1 MMDSVFVLLLVR
13 GKFRRMRDYTPR
25 VRALGDFLGAGV
37 WGQGDPLEVGSKGEF
52 VGGVLA

>member
-37 WGQGDPLEVGSKGEF
+37 WGQGDPVEVGS
-52 VGGVLA
+52 